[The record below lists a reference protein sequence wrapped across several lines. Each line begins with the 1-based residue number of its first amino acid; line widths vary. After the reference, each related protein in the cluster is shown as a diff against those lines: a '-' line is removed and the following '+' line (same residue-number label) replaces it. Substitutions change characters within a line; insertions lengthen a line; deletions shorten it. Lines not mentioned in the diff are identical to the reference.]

1 MKTAAFT
8 WLDYERGDSMAL
20 KQIEITGKVTFN
32 FVQRRW
38 IPEDEI
44 SELMESE
51 ANLIANVD
59 MDEVKEES
67 PEWEDVEG
75 KVL

>member
-1 MKTAAFT
+1 
-8 WLDYERGDSMAL
+8 MAL

-44 SELMESE
+44 AELLADE
-51 ANLIANVD
+51 ATLICNVD
-59 MDEVKEES
+59 MDEVKDET

>member
-1 MKTAAFT
+1 
-8 WLDYERGDSMAL
+8 MAL
-20 KQIEITGKVTFN
+20 KQVEITGKVTLK

-44 SELMESE
+44 AELLSDES
-51 ANLIANVD
+51 NLICNVD
-59 MDEVKEES
+59 MDEVKDET

-75 KVL
+75 KIL